1 MSQRGAEEIDD
12 AFVPRRV
19 EPEAAVELDGD
30 EILYVANP
38 SRLFTLNP
46 TARVVWHSLDGQI
59 SVAALADELAEE
71 FGIAGEAMRRDV
83 LALVQELG
91 RSGLLLDVSADA
103 ASIERDALTPSASE
117 GDGDGTRPA

>member
-1 MSQRGAEEIDD
+1 MTQRAADEIDGD
-12 AFVPRRV
+12 FVPRRV

-30 EILYVANP
+30 EVLYVANP

-59 SVAALADELAEE
+59 SVAALADELAGE
-71 FGIAGEAMRRDV
+71 FGIPAEAMRHDV

-91 RSGLLLDVSADA
+91 RSGLLHGISADA
-103 ASIERDALTPSASE
+103 ASLERDALTPSASE
-117 GDGDGTRPA
+117 GEGDGTGPA